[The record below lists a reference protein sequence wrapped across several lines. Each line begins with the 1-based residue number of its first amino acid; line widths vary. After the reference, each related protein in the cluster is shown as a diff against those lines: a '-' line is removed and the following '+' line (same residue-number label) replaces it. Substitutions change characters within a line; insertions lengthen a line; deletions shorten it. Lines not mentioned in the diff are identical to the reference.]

1 MQGRDS
7 LNMSFKLYP
16 MMSKPAVYA
25 LLLALCSILYTAAS
39 VAEVKLL
46 PESER
51 MTAPDFTIEKL
62 EGGNTSLAEHRGKL
76 VLLHFWATWCM
87 PCRVEMPGMESLW
100 QQYKDDGLVILAVS
114 IDEGSKGRVEKYKQ
128 IFDLSFPILLD
139 PESEVNDLYKVSNM
153 PTSIL
158 IDGEGQI
165 VSYVSGAA
173 DWIEPETI
181 KLVEAFLQK

>member
-1 MQGRDS
+1 
-7 LNMSFKLYP
+7 
-16 MMSKPAVYA
+16 MSKHSVYA
-25 LLLALCSILYTAAS
+25 MVLALCSVLYSAVTA
-39 VAEVKLL
+39 AEVKLL

-51 MTAPDFTIEKL
+51 MAAPDFVIEKL
-62 EGGNTSLAEHRGKL
+62 EGGKTSLAEHRGKL
-76 VLLHFWATWCM
+76 VVLHFWATWCM

-128 IFDLSFPILLD
+128 IFELSFPILLD

-153 PTSIL
+153 PTSFL

-173 DWIEPETI
+173 DWLEPDTVR
-181 KLVEAFLQK
+181 LVEELLHK